1 MNLLR
6 EQSVLMRTHTET
18 EILDAVIVGG
28 GAAGLSAALVLGRA
42 RRSVAAID
50 SGKPRNAPAAHMHG
64 FLSRDGMAPHEWLA
78 VGRSE
83 LQTYGVELTQD
94 DVVDISWRGIEPGF
108 VVELSGGTTL
118 ETRAVLVATGLRDS
132 LPEIPGI
139 QELWGQSVLHCPY
152 CHAYEISDQPIG
164 VLGGDAREMSLHQ
177 AFLLRQWSSDVTF
190 FPDKISL
197 TPDERARL
205 AARGVTVADGS
216 VSGLVCEK
224 SKLKAVELDNGQLV
238 ARSALFVAPRFVPND
253 AHLTR
258 LGCKTSPTGFVAV
271 DRSGA
276 TSVPGIWGAGNVVDP
291 RAQVINAAAAGSTA
305 AIAINGYLVE
315 QDVESAL
322 RSTEPEGGFSATVEQ
337 RVCELNGGSA
347 LHGL

>member
-1 MNLLR
+1 M
-6 EQSVLMRTHTET
+6 LMRTQTET
-18 EILDAVIVGG
+18 QVLDTVIVGG

-42 RRSVAAID
+42 RRSVAVID

-64 FLSRDGMAPHEWLA
+64 FLSRDGMAPGELLT

-83 LQTYGVELTQD
+83 LQTYGVEFKRD
-94 DVVDISWRGIEPGF
+94 EVVDISWRGIEPGF
-108 VVELSGGTTL
+108 VVELSGGRTL
-118 ETRAVLVATGLRDS
+118 ETRTVLVATGLRDS

-164 VLGGDAREMSLHQ
+164 ILGGDAREMSVHQ
-177 AFLLRQWSSDVTF
+177 AFLLRQWSPDVTF
-190 FPDKISL
+190 FPHKISL

-216 VSGLVCEK
+216 VTRLVCEREQ
-224 SKLKAVELDNGQLV
+224 LKGVELDNGQLV

-253 AHLTR
+253 AHLTH
-258 LGCKTSPTGFVAV
+258 LGCITSPTGFVAV
-271 DRSGA
+271 DHFGA

-291 RAQVINAAAAGSTA
+291 RAQVINAAAAGSSA

-322 RSTEPEGGFSATVEQ
+322 RSSEPAGGFPAVMEQ
-337 RVCELNGGSA
+337 RVCEMNGGST
-347 LHGL
+347 LHGF